1 MVTGGWLGGGGG
13 SLEKMLTGASLLRG
27 EEVGTSPDV
36 WMPRKSLA
44 VADSAVFSPPG
55 ILTIWSTLYLAFYLA
70 QSMTLSPLFNGRKEA
85 IESWYVLFTNRVFD
99 KLVWHVF

>member
-1 MVTGGWLGGGGG
+1 MLTGGGWLGGGG

-44 VADSAVFSPPG
+44 VADSAGFLVRHSHYMEHSLFGFLFS
-55 ILTIWSTLYLAFYLA
+55 
-70 QSMTLSPLFNGRKEA
+70 Q
-85 IESWYVLFTNRVFD
+85 
-99 KLVWHVF
+99 